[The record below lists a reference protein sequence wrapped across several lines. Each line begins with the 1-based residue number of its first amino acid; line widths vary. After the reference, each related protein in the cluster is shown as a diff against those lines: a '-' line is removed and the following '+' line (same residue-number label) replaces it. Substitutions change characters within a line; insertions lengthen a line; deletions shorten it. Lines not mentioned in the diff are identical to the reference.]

1 MILRTRVRAK
11 SVQCALTLAYATPV
25 SQAARVYT
33 TRKRIA
39 WKMLL
44 PASPAR
50 NHVENGGAYRDDLLL
65 LVAQRVDNM
74 VFPIALTRSVGGV
87 FG

>member
-1 MILRTRVRAK
+1 
-11 SVQCALTLAYATPV
+11 
-25 SQAARVYT
+25 
-33 TRKRIA
+33 
-39 WKMLL
+39 MLL